1 MSQRAPAAVFARE
14 AWKNIRTAPGLTL
27 VAVLTIAVS
36 LILVGLFGFVVVN
49 ADRLLDRIGRDLRV
63 TVYLEP
69 DVTTAQVD
77 VLVQAFEERDEVD
90 SVTVLSADE
99 DRARN
104 KAALPPDLLEGLD
117 DEAIP
122 GQPVIEVQL
131 KPRQRRKGD
140 FRRLPEWISKF
151 EGVEGV
157 QDLYFGADKLRVVFA
172 IVDLLR
178 LAGLIISIIV
188 LTAAVFFTFS
198 TIKLAVYARQD
209 EIEVLRLIGAT
220 DGYIRAP
227 FYIEGA
233 VAGLLGSAL
242 ALLAVVLIHGRL
254 SGFLQSERAINIDLD
269 LLPAGMVVWLV
280 LGGIALGLG
289 GSALS
294 VRRYLREP

>member
-1 MSQRAPAAVFARE
+1 MSQRAPTALFARE

-36 LILVGLFGFVVVN
+36 LVLVGLFGFVVVN
-49 ADRLLDRIGRDLRV
+49 ADRLLDRVGRDLRV

-69 DVTTAQVD
+69 DVTTAQVEA
-77 VLVQAFEERDEVD
+77 LVSVFEERDEVA
-90 SVTVLSADE
+90 SVTVLSAEE

-131 KPRQRRKGD
+131 RPRERRQED
-140 FRRLPEWISKF
+140 FRQLPQWVSKF
-151 EGVEGV
+151 QGVEGV

-178 LAGLIISIIV
+178 LAGLIISVIV

-198 TIKLAVYARQD
+198 TIKLAVYARQE

-220 DGYIRAP
+220 DNYIRAP

-233 VAGLLGSAL
+233 VAGLLGSTL
-242 ALLAVVLIHGRL
+242 ALVAVVLIHGRL
-254 SGFLQSERAINIDLD
+254 SGFLHDEHAINLDLD
-269 LLPAGMVVWLV
+269 LLPAGMIAWLL
-280 LGGIALGLG
+280 LGGVLLGLA

>member
-1 MSQRAPAAVFARE
+1 VSQRAPTAVFARE

-69 DVTTAQVD
+69 TVTTEQVD
-77 VLVQAFEERDEVD
+77 ALVRAFEDREEVD
-90 SVTVLSADE
+90 SVTVLSAEE

-104 KAALPPDLLEGLD
+104 KASLPPDLLEGLD
-117 DEAIP
+117 EEAIP

-131 KPRQRRKGD
+131 KPRERRKED
-140 FRRLPEWISKF
+140 FRRLPEWVSKF

-178 LAGLIISIIV
+178 LAGLIISVIV

-233 VAGLLGSAL
+233 VAGLLGSTL

-254 SGFLQSERAINIDLD
+254 SGFLQSEHAINIDLD
-269 LLPAGMVVWLV
+269 LLPAGMIAWLV
-280 LGGIALGLG
+280 LGGVALGLA

>member
-1 MSQRAPAAVFARE
+1 MSQRAPTAVFARE

-69 DVTTAQVD
+69 TVTTEQVD
-77 VLVQAFEERDEVD
+77 ALVRAFEDREEVD
-90 SVTVLSADE
+90 SVTVLSAEE

-104 KAALPPDLLEGLD
+104 KASLPPDLLEGLD
-117 DEAIP
+117 EEAIP

-131 KPRQRRKGD
+131 KPRERRKED
-140 FRRLPEWISKF
+140 FRRLPEWVSKF

-178 LAGLIISIIV
+178 LAGLIISVIV

-233 VAGLLGSAL
+233 VAGLLGSTL

-254 SGFLQSERAINIDLD
+254 SGFLQSEHAINIDLD
-269 LLPAGMVVWLV
+269 LLPAGMIAWLV
-280 LGGIALGLG
+280 LGGVALGLA